1 MLLALL
7 VVAGV
12 WRAVMAVALP
22 VIARD
27 GAVFCAYA
35 RALDTQGWAYLR
47 TPEARQHPLFPVLIL
62 VVRRAAG
69 GLGAPDTPMTWQR
82 SGQIVSWTAGMAVIV
97 LTGLLTTRF
106 IRRLQLP
113 VHEQGTVLLAMLL
126 AAVLDHNV
134 WLSADVMSD
143 QVHLALYLAAAC
155 LLLKLESASTALGV
169 GVLAGLAFLTRPEGL
184 MPVIGGLAVLAT
196 QRKRTAWRLL
206 SGRAVLLLLGF
217 VVCALP
223 YWLAV
228 GRLSAKKDP
237 HDWLPREDAAAVRNC
252 TTVVNRAPAADED
265 GDASPGTALAR
276 LTTVDLRGY
285 QVAPFAL
292 YKLLRAG
299 RVIVVLLAVL
309 PLVNLRRRLLGPEL
323 IGLSTCAAGHFAL
336 TLILLS
342 HYGYLDPRHTLV
354 IVMLL
359 VPLAALFLGRVLHL
373 LRQRGQTWL
382 SVLVLT
388 ACVLPLAAYA
398 ARVPNRQDRF
408 LADATRWLTGHD
420 PDLSSKRLVGGS
432 STRRIAFYADM
443 RWEQWFED
451 PNDAATLR
459 AQLLSG
465 GPGYF
470 AIEVDPAGSR
480 DRGSERSGNR
490 ALVEHLLG
498 DAEIAAHMRL
508 VHTETG
514 PDGSQLQLFE
524 LLPAPVPPP

>member
-1 MLLALL
+1 VLLALL

-12 WRAVMAVALP
+12 WRAGMAAALP
-22 VIARD
+22 VISRD
-27 GAVFCAYA
+27 GVVFCAYA
-35 RALDTQGWAYLR
+35 RALDAQGWAYLR
-47 TPEARQHPLFPVLIL
+47 TPETRQHPLFPALIL
-62 VVRRAAG
+62 AVRRAAG
-69 GLGAPDTPMTWQR
+69 GLGAPDTPMTWQH
-82 SGQIVSWTAGMAVIV
+82 SGQVVSWTAGMAVIA
-97 LTGLLTTRF
+97 LTGLLTARF

-113 VHEQGTVLLAMLL
+113 VHEHSTVLLAMLL
-126 AAVLDHNV
+126 AAVLDQNV

-143 QVHLALYLAAAC
+143 QVHLAFYLAAAC
-155 LLLKLESASTALGV
+155 LLLKLESAPTALGV
-169 GVLAGLAFLTRPEGL
+169 GLLAGLAFLTRPEGL

-196 QRKRTAWRLL
+196 QRKRIAWRPLA
-206 SGRAVLLLLGF
+206 GRAALLLLGF

-237 HDWLPREDAAAVRNC
+237 RDWLPRENAAAVRNC
-252 TTVVNRAPAADED
+252 AAAVNRAPVADED

-276 LTTVDLRGY
+276 LTTVDLRWY

-309 PLVNLRRRLLGPEL
+309 PLINLRRRLLGPEL
-323 IGLSTCAAGHFAL
+323 IGVSTCAAGHFAL

-359 VPLAALFLGRVLHL
+359 MPPAALFLGRVLHL

-408 LADATRWLTGHD
+408 LADATHWLTAHD
-420 PDLSSKRLVGGS
+420 PNLQSKRLVGGS

-443 RWEQWFED
+443 RWDQWFED
-451 PNDAATLR
+451 PNDVRSLR
-459 AQLLSG
+459 AQLLGG

-470 AIEVDPAGSR
+470 AVEVDPAGSGR
-480 DRGSERSGNR
+480 KDSERAGSR
-490 ALVEHLLG
+490 EMVEHLLA

-514 PDGSQLQLFE
+514 PNGSELQLFE
-524 LLPAPVPPP
+524 FLPAPTTLP

>member
-1 MLLALL
+1 
-7 VVAGV
+7 
-12 WRAVMAVALP
+12 MAAALP
-22 VIARD
+22 VISRD
-27 GAVFCAYA
+27 GVVFCAYA
-35 RALDTQGWAYLR
+35 RALDAQGWAYLR
-47 TPEARQHPLFPVLIL
+47 TPETRQHPLFPVLIL
-62 VVRRAAG
+62 AVRRAAG

-82 SGQIVSWTAGMAVIV
+82 SGQIVSWTAGMAVIA
-97 LTGLLTTRF
+97 LTGLLTARF

-113 VHEQGTVLLAMLL
+113 VHEHSTVLLAMLL
-126 AAVLDHNV
+126 AAVLDQNV

-143 QVHLALYLAAAC
+143 QVHLAFYLAAAC
-155 LLLKLESASTALGV
+155 LLLKLESASAALGV

-196 QRKRTAWRLL
+196 QRKRTAWRPL
-206 SGRAVLLLLGF
+206 SGRAALLLLGF

-237 HDWLPREDAAAVRNC
+237 RDWLPREGAAVVKSC
-252 TTVVNRAPAADED
+252 TTVAVNRAPVADED
-265 GDASPGTALAR
+265 GDAPPGTALAR
-276 LTTVDLRGY
+276 LTTVDLRWH
-285 QVAPFAL
+285 QVVPFAL

-382 SVLVLT
+382 SALVLT

-408 LADATRWLTGHD
+408 LADAPRWLTGHD
-420 PDLSSKRLVGGS
+420 PNLSSKRLVGGS
-432 STRRIAFYADM
+432 STRRIAFYADL

-451 PNDAATLR
+451 PHDVQSLR

-470 AIEVDPAGSR
+470 AIEVDPADSDRR
-480 DRGSERSGNR
+480 DSERGGNR
-490 ALVEHLLG
+490 ELVKRLLA
-498 DAEIAAHMRL
+498 DAEIAAHLRL
-508 VHTETG
+508 VHTQAG
-514 PDGSQLQLFE
+514 PDGSELQLFE
-524 LLPAPVPPP
+524 FLPAPADPP